1 MGDSESVNQ
10 PPVAS
15 QAAPVQPNKERPG
28 PAERSALV
36 LGYLALTIAVVAVVG
51 RRATADGTNIAALE
65 LAGSSDRASMLRG
78 GVPIDVLDRAIA
90 WDFVFIACY
99 SALLIIAS
107 LYFAPRA
114 FRLQAFRNFAHTALV
129 MTAVCAGLDGLEN
142 AFTLFGLYNPGT
154 DLPWQAAATASWAK
168 WATIAVVV
176 LYAALATATYLIT
189 PAWVS
194 KLLLESPEPER
205 QDEADGSRQ
214 TRGSRQVGYSGHP
227 DRESDSACS
236 VRNCGLRRW
245 NPLRLIGF
253 GQPARPGSPL
263 FRAG

>member
-15 QAAPVQPNKERPG
+15 QTAPVQQPG
-28 PAERSALV
+28 PAERSAIV
-36 LGYLALTIAVVAVVG
+36 LGYLALTVAVVAVVG

-78 GVPIDVLDRAIA
+78 DVPIDVLDRAIA

-129 MTAVCAGLDGLEN
+129 LTAVCAGLDGLEN
-142 AFTLFGLYNPGT
+142 AFTLFGLYNPRT

-168 WATIAVVV
+168 WTTIAVVAI
-176 LYAALATATYLIT
+176 YAVLATATT
-189 PAWVS
+189 
-194 KLLLESPEPER
+194 
-205 QDEADGSRQ
+205 
-214 TRGSRQVGYSGHP
+214 
-227 DRESDSACS
+227 
-236 VRNCGLRRW
+236 
-245 NPLRLIGF
+245 
-253 GQPARPGSPL
+253 
-263 FRAG
+263 